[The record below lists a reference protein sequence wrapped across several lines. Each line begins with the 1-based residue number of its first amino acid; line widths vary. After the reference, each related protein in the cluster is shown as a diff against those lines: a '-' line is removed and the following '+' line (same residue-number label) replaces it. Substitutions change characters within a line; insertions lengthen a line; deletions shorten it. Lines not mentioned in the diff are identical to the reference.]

1 MKRTVSTIAENL
13 SKLSDNQLMG
23 VIPFTRNEK
32 GAVMTLAELKECIR
46 ESVERT
52 RKNGKA

>member
-1 MKRTVSTIAENL
+1 MNIGTIAEGF
-13 SKLSDNQLMG
+13 SKLSDNQLMD
-23 VIPFTRNEK
+23 VLPFTRNEK

-52 RKNGKA
+52 CKNGKA